1 MSASDKT
8 LASASPASGNLALL
22 AAIVV
27 FAAITPTILM
37 TAPAVA
43 AQLAAQWQL
52 SPARVGDLFSVELG
66 AMSLA
71 TLPAF
76 HWLKRVD
83 WRHAAL
89 LAGLLFIAANLA
101 SALAGSY
108 PLLLALRFC
117 SALAGGSLMIL
128 CLSSAASTATPSR
141 VYGLWVMGQLVVGA
155 VGLALLPALFERFG
169 LAACYLL
176 LAGLM
181 GLALP
186 LSRAFPS
193 GSPPAEARASTGA
206 VHSRLR
212 VGLGILAVLTFY
224 ISLSGVWTFIGAIAE
239 GAGIGAGASG
249 EVLAVATLM
258 GIAGAACASFIGNR
272 LPRDLMLLGGYLAMA
287 AAILLL
293 IGQPPLA
300 RFALAALLFKFT
312 WTFALPFILACLA
325 DLDRSGRLMNASNLV
340 IGGGL
345 AIGPAL
351 AGRLIEGSGGFL
363 PLLPIAAGLAGL
375 SLLLALACSG
385 LTARLQLRS
394 APPASDEDLL
404 RVHPAHYLERF
415 KALSDAGG
423 GSLGQDAPIGPGSYE
438 IARLSAGL
446 AIAALDA
453 VLAGEADNAY
463 SLSRPPGHHCLPDQ
477 AMGFCFFANIAVAIE
492 AAKARHGVERVAVL
506 DWDVHHGNG
515 TQAIYYR
522 RDDVLSISLHQD
534 GCFPPGY
541 SGAEDIG
548 EDRGRGFN
556 LNVPL
561 LPGGGHDAY
570 MQAMQRIVLPALER
584 FRPQLIVVASGF
596 DANAVDPLAR
606 MQLHSDSFRAMT
618 AMVRHAAERHAGGRL
633 VVVHEGGY
641 SEAYVPFCGLAVIEE
656 LSGVRSAVRDPLRDF
671 IELQQPNAA
680 FRDFQRQRLEE
691 LAAQFGLCPAQPLQA
706 AR

>member
-1 MSASDKT
+1 MNASDKT

-224 ISLSGVWTFIGAIAE
+224 ISLSGVWTFISAIAE
-239 GAGIGAGASG
+239 GAGIGTGASG

-340 IGGGL
+340 IG
-345 AIGPAL
+345 PAL

-363 PLLPIAAGLAGL
+363 PLLPIAAGLAAL
-375 SLLLALACSG
+375 SLLLALAC
-385 LTARLQLRS
+385 
-394 APPASDEDLL
+394 
-404 RVHPAHYLERF
+404 
-415 KALSDAGG
+415 
-423 GSLGQDAPIGPGSYE
+423 
-438 IARLSAGL
+438 
-446 AIAALDA
+446 
-453 VLAGEADNAY
+453 
-463 SLSRPPGHHCLPDQ
+463 RP
-477 AMGFCFFANIAVAIE
+477 
-492 AAKARHGVERVAVL
+492 R
-506 DWDVHHGNG
+506 
-515 TQAIYYR
+515 
-522 RDDVLSISLHQD
+522 
-534 GCFPPGY
+534 
-541 SGAEDIG
+541 
-548 EDRGRGFN
+548 
-556 LNVPL
+556 
-561 LPGGGHDAY
+561 
-570 MQAMQRIVLPALER
+570 
-584 FRPQLIVVASGF
+584 
-596 DANAVDPLAR
+596 
-606 MQLHSDSFRAMT
+606 
-618 AMVRHAAERHAGGRL
+618 
-633 VVVHEGGY
+633 
-641 SEAYVPFCGLAVIEE
+641 
-656 LSGVRSAVRDPLRDF
+656 
-671 IELQQPNAA
+671 
-680 FRDFQRQRLEE
+680 
-691 LAAQFGLCPAQPLQA
+691 
-706 AR
+706 

>member
-43 AQLAAQWQL
+43 AQLATQWQL

-169 LAACYLL
+169 LAACYLV

-239 GAGIGAGASG
+239 GAVTQTVSGAHLGA
-249 EVLAVATLM
+249 ERD
-258 GIAGAACASFIGNR
+258 R
-272 LPRDLMLLGGYLAMA
+272 LGRARPDA
-287 AAILLL
+287 AARRDQLRVVVGLLPL
-293 IGQPPLA
+293 IAFFGPGGDLGLGEAMQVTGLKLGH
-300 RFALAALLFKFT
+300 RGDGGIQALGPGGLQG
-312 WTFALPFILACLA
+312 INEVV
-325 DLDRSGRLMNASNLV
+325 GRL
-340 IGGGL
+340 
-345 AIGPAL
+345 
-351 AGRLIEGSGGFL
+351 
-363 PLLPIAAGLAGL
+363 
-375 SLLLALACSG
+375 
-385 LTARLQLRS
+385 
-394 APPASDEDLL
+394 
-404 RVHPAHYLERF
+404 
-415 KALSDAGG
+415 
-423 GSLGQDAPIGPGSYE
+423 
-438 IARLSAGL
+438 
-446 AIAALDA
+446 
-453 VLAGEADNAY
+453 
-463 SLSRPPGHHCLPDQ
+463 
-477 AMGFCFFANIAVAIE
+477 
-492 AAKARHGVERVAVL
+492 
-506 DWDVHHGNG
+506 
-515 TQAIYYR
+515 
-522 RDDVLSISLHQD
+522 
-534 GCFPPGY
+534 
-541 SGAEDIG
+541 
-548 EDRGRGFN
+548 GFN
-556 LNVPL
+556 PDHAD
-561 LPGGGHDAY
+561 PG
-570 MQAMQRIVLPALER
+570 
-584 FRPQLIVVASGF
+584 
-596 DANAVDPLAR
+596 
-606 MQLHSDSFRAMT
+606 
-618 AMVRHAAERHAGGRL
+618 
-633 VVVHEGGY
+633 
-641 SEAYVPFCGLAVIEE
+641 
-656 LSGVRSAVRDPLRDF
+656 
-671 IELQQPNAA
+671 
-680 FRDFQRQRLEE
+680 
-691 LAAQFGLCPAQPLQA
+691 FGD
-706 AR
+706 